1 VGRAQQDADRAISV
15 LIEAM
20 EDPKAGIRMRAA
32 LEVWKIGH
40 GTFSTED
47 LESRLSMLEELAATK
62 RAG

>member
-1 VGRAQQDADRAISV
+1 
-15 LIEAM
+15 
-20 EDPKAGIRMRAA
+20 MRAA